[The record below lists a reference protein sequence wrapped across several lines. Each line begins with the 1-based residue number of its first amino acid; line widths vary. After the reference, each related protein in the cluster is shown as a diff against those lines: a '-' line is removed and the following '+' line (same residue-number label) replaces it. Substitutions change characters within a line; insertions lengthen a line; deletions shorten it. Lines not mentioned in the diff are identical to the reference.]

1 MPSYTASTPTE
12 RPDHVDPGDYQVEVI
27 DAVESVSKT
36 GHEMIEL
43 KLKTLLGSY
52 LYDFLVF
59 IPNAFWKIDSFR
71 AATGEEVSPDE
82 EVEIIADDLIGR
94 TGKARLAV
102 EEFNGKKRNKVAA
115 WLPPKP
121 GGQTASRPIAKST
134 AKPASQPQATTED
147 DDIPF

>member
-12 RPDHVDPGDYQVEVI
+12 RPDFVDPGDYQVEVT
-27 DAVESVSKT
+27 DAVETISKG

-43 KLKTLLGSY
+43 KLKTSAGSY

-71 AATGEEVSPDE
+71 AATGEEVTPEDD
-82 EVEIIADDLIGR
+82 VEITADDLIGR
-94 TGKARLAV
+94 TGTARLIV
-102 EEFNGKKRNKVAA
+102 EEYNGKKRNKVAA
-115 WLPPKP
+115 WLTRKAGRTP
-121 GGQTASRPIAKST
+121 AKATPS
-134 AKPASQPQATTED
+134 AKPAAQSQPNDTD